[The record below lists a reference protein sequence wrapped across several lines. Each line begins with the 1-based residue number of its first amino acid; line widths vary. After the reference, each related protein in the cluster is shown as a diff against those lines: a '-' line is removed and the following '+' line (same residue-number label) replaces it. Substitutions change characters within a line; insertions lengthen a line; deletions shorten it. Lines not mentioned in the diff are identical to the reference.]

1 MVERSLSIRVTG
13 IDAPYFQNESHFFND
28 NHYLQKIYCILK
40 FLTIKFSANKKK
52 IFIVADEANKT
63 SVRYLSIGDVAQM
76 AERSLSMREVR
87 GSMPRIS
94 KILVTP

>member
-1 MVERSLSIRVTG
+1 MRVTR
-13 IDAPYFQNESHFFND
+13 IDAQHLHNKGHSLND
-28 NHYLQKIYCILK
+28 NHHLQIIYCILK
-40 FLTIKFSANKKK
+40 FLIKFSANKKK

-87 GSMPRIS
+87 GSMPRVS